1 MKRSSIIPE
10 SRIEIL
16 NEAETNSEGDYAL
29 YLMQRAH
36 RCEQNFA
43 LEYAVKRANEMN
55 CPLLVCFGYDPGFPD
70 ANDRHLD
77 FMLGGLQKTS
87 EALKRR
93 NIGFVFRTESPLK
106 VVKELAADATE
117 VIVDKGYLRYHRS
130 LYRDLSGQLSIKLTQ
145 VETDCV
151 VPHSLVSDKQEY
163 AARTIRP
170 KVMNQLDEHL
180 VWLETTS
187 VDVPFQLDNLTSD
200 ELGRVR
206 DSLDFSD
213 VHRVT
218 EYFPAGTPAARARFD
233 DFLKNELSEYD
244 EKRSQPHD
252 PRLSHMSPYLHFGQ
266 ISPLYLLLRMAEV
279 WDRESKNTKSFTEE
293 LAVRRSLAQN
303 FCLHQ
308 QDYDSFQCLPG
319 WAKESLEKHKD
330 DERENIYTRKQL
342 ENGETD
348 DPYWNAAQRE
358 MVLTGYMHNHMRMYW
373 GKRILGWCNTPEY
386 AYQTAL
392 YLNNKYFLDGRD
404 PNSFANVAW
413 LFGLHD
419 QGWKERAVYG
429 KVRIMTQGGLKRKT
443 DPEAYRK
450 KVEQMSR

>member
-1 MKRSSIIPE
+1 MKRSAIIPE

-16 NEAETNSEGDYAL
+16 NDAEVNREGKYVL

-36 RCEQNFA
+36 RSEQNFA
-43 LEYAVKRANEMN
+43 LEYAVKLANQHS
-55 CPLLVCFGYDPGFPD
+55 CPLLVAFGYDPEFPD

-77 FMLGGLQKTS
+77 FMLGGLQKTAQ
-87 EALKRR
+87 ALRRR
-93 NIGFVFRTESPLK
+93 NIGFIFRTESPLK
-106 VVKELAADATE
+106 FAAGLSEEAAE
-117 VIVDKGYLRYHRS
+117 MVVDKGYLRYHRS
-130 LYRDLSGQLSIKLTQ
+130 LYHGLCRRLTTRLTQ
-145 VETDCV
+145 VETDSV

-170 KVMNQLDEHL
+170 KVMKQLDDHL
-180 VWLETTS
+180 VWLDTTS
-187 VDVPFQLDNLTSD
+187 VNIAFQLDHLPTD
-200 ELGRVR
+200 DIQRVR
-206 DSLDFSD
+206 DSLRFSD
-213 VHRVT
+213 IHSVT
-218 EYFPAGTPAARARFD
+218 EFFPEGTAAARSRFD
-233 DFLKNELSEYD
+233 DFLKNELAEYD
-244 EKRSQPHD
+244 KLRNQPHD

-266 ISPLYLLLRMAEV
+266 ISPLYLLLRMREL
-279 WDRESKNTKSFTEE
+279 WDRKSKNTESFTEE
-293 LAVRRSLAQN
+293 LAVRRSLSQN

-308 QDYDSFQCLPG
+308 REYDSFECLPG
-319 WAKESLEKHKD
+319 WAKESLNKHKD
-330 DERENIYTRKQL
+330 DEREQIYTRKQL
-342 ENGETD
+342 ENGETN
-348 DPYWNAAQRE
+348 DPYWNAAQQE

-386 AYQTAL
+386 AYQTTL

-419 QGWKERAVYG
+419 QGWKERPVYG